1 MKPVSFGADATILFL
16 NPPLEQ
22 MQSQIHERARER
34 IRCIDSDDFIECLK
48 KMFEAHYKNYVDSR
62 VIELTEYDQDS
73 IIETLKQLDV
83 IQNNYE

>member
-1 MKPVSFGADATILFL
+1 
-16 NPPLEQ
+16 
-22 MQSQIHERARER
+22 
-34 IRCIDSDDFIECLK
+34 
-48 KMFEAHYKNYVDSR
+48 MFEAHYKNYVDSR